1 MRKSRFTE
9 SQIVQILAEYNAGAS
24 MEELARR
31 NGVHANTIRLW
42 RTKYAGMSSSDL
54 SRLKELEAE
63 NAQMQRI
70 IARQTVK
77 IDAIEQLMRK
87 TPGAF
92 PANRSREG
100 LARVRFESTRGV
112 QMRSCASSI
121 VAREAHD
128 KSAAR
133 RDRGDAIDPSR
144 ASACR
149 ARLPAAI
156 RRLRT

>member
-9 SQIVQILAEYNAGAS
+9 SQIVQILAEYDAGAS
-24 MEELARR
+24 MEDLARR

-42 RTKYAGMSSSDL
+42 RTKYAGMSASDL

-87 TPGAF
+87 NSWSLPG
-92 PANRSREG
+92 
-100 LARVRFESTRGV
+100 
-112 QMRSCASSI
+112 
-121 VAREAHD
+121 
-128 KSAAR
+128 
-133 RDRGDAIDPSR
+133 DPK
-144 ASACR
+144 
-149 ARLPAAI
+149 L
-156 RRLRT
+156 